1 MTVMKEDRR
10 TANIDPD
17 ILKFI
22 FEKVSGRRVLRI
34 AKNVLTTN
42 LSFKRRR
49 RGLKTTAK
57 LNVSSVVL
65 LTT

>member
-1 MTVMKEDRR
+1 MNVMKEDRR
-10 TANIDPD
+10 TANVDPD

-22 FEKVSGRRVLRI
+22 FEKVSDMRVFRI
-34 AKNVLTTN
+34 ARNMLTTN
-42 LSFKRRR
+42 FSFKRKR